1 MRRIRP
7 ILGVGLALAL
17 VANADALANADTK
30 IEMKPYGKLAD
41 GRMAQLYT
49 LKSDKLEASITTYGG
64 RIVTLKTPDR
74 AGKLGDIT
82 LGFASLGAYLQD
94 NPYFGALIGR
104 YGNRIGGGRFV
115 LNNQPIELPQND
127 HGNTLH
133 GGPLGFD
140 KRLWN
145 ARIDKGSLLL
155 DYVSAE
161 GEQGFPGRLATQ
173 VRYTLEDGDL
183 RIDYHATT
191 DRDTVVNLTNHA
203 YFNLAGES
211 AGDILGHQ
219 VTILADRYT
228 PVDSEL
234 IPTGEIKSVAG
245 TAFDFRKPQAIGARI
260 AESDPQLL
268 YGKGYDHN
276 WVLNA
281 AGGKLALAASV
292 YEPTS
297 GRVMKVLTTEPG
309 LQFYTGNFL
318 DGTLNG
324 KSGKAYAHR
333 TGFCMETQ
341 HFPDSP
347 NKPAFP
353 STLLKPGQPYRST
366 TVYRFSVQQ

>member
-1 MRRIRP
+1 MRKSPLI
-7 ILGVGLALAL
+7 VGAFLALACMATAAAKTE
-17 VANADALANADTK
+17 V
-30 IEMKPYGKLAD
+30 EMKPYGKLAD
-41 GRMAQLYT
+41 GRTVQLYT
-49 LKSDKLEASITTYGG
+49 LKSEQLEATITTYGG

-74 AGKLGDIT
+74 TGKLGDIT
-82 LGFASLGAYLQD
+82 LGFGSLDGYLKD

-104 YGNRIGGGRFV
+104 YGNRIGGGRFALGGHEV
-115 LNNQPIELPQND
+115 KLPQND

-133 GGPLGFD
+133 GGPQGFD
-140 KRLWN
+140 KRLWS
-145 ARIDKGSLLL
+145 ARIDGGALLL
-155 DYVSAE
+155 DYVSVD
-161 GEQGFPGRLATQ
+161 GEQGFPGRLATK
-173 VRYTLEDGDL
+173 VRYTLEGADL
-183 RIDYHATT
+183 RIDYNATT

-211 AGDILGHQ
+211 AGDILGHE

-228 PVDSEL
+228 PVDTGL
-234 IPTGEIKSVAG
+234 IPTGELRNVAG
-245 TAFDFRKPQAIGARI
+245 TPFDFRKPQTIGARI
-260 AESDPQLL
+260 AEQDQQLI

-281 AGGKLALAASV
+281 SGGAPAPAATV

-297 GRVMKVLTTEPG
+297 GRVMEVLTTEPG

-324 KSGKAYAHR
+324 KNGKPYAHR

-347 NKPAFP
+347 NQPAFP
-353 STLLKPGQPYRST
+353 STLLKPGQQYRST
-366 TVYRFSVQQ
+366 TVYRFSTRH